1 MDLQKAKDLL
11 SKEGYTCV
19 LVQGQ
24 AVFTSRERG
33 VKPLLNW
40 LEEGCVLPGFSAAD
54 KVVGKATAYLYCLLV
69 AKAVHA
75 GVMSDAAMAVFQ
87 EYGISATCDRQVDYI
102 RNRTSTGMCPME
114 EATWN
119 IRTPEEAPAAIREK
133 LRQLN
138 S

>member
-1 MDLQKAKDLL
+1 MDLQKAKELL
-11 SKEGYTCV
+11 TEEGCTCV

-54 KVVGKATAYLYCLLV
+54 KVVGKATACLYCLLG

-87 EYGISATCDRQVDYI
+87 EHGIDATCDNQVDYI

-114 EATWN
+114 EATRN

-133 LRQLN
+133 LKQLN